1 MRYVL
6 IGICLLTFSCGKGRS
21 GSDDKGSDSSSP
33 ASDSKRSLALDSK
46 ADLPACGEENDK
58 QLVYVIDE
66 EQFYTCES
74 AEWTEIDV
82 TTEALGENEFRDPV
96 TGYLWFIG
104 GKVTKGFITS
114 ACTGDYSS
122 GTEAEIEAAA
132 KHGLVHDDG
141 IWKSMTTYMDGGL
154 SKTESTSGAVHATA
168 CVKK

>member
-1 MRYVL
+1 M
-6 IGICLLTFSCGKGRS
+6 IAICLLGISCGKLGGKGS
-21 GSDDKGSDSSSP
+21 GSDDKEGDSSSP
-33 ASDSKRSLALDSK
+33 ASDSKKSLALDSK
-46 ADLPACGEENDK
+46 ADLPACEEGNDK

-74 AEWTEIDV
+74 SEWTEIDV
-82 TTEALGENEFRDPV
+82 TTEALGSNEFKDPV

-114 ACTGDYSS
+114 ACDGDYSAPS
-122 GTEAEIEAAA
+122 EAELTAAA
-132 KHGLVHDDG
+132 EHGLVHEDG
-141 IWKSMTTYMDGGL
+141 IWLSQTKYMDGGL